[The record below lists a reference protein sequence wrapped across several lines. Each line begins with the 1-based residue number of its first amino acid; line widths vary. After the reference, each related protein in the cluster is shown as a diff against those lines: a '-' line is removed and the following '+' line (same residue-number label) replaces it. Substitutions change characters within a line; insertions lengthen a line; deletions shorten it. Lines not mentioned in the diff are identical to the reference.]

1 MTKTLH
7 VKILSPNLV
16 SEARRRVIAKAVKKV
31 SSEAYQRCSPNM
43 PPAKYIKIIATKK
56 KYK

>member
-1 MTKTLH
+1 MTKAFH

-31 SSEAYQRCSPNM
+31 SSEAYKRSSPSM
-43 PPAKYIKIIATKK
+43 PPIKYFKIVFSEKK
-56 KYK
+56 SR